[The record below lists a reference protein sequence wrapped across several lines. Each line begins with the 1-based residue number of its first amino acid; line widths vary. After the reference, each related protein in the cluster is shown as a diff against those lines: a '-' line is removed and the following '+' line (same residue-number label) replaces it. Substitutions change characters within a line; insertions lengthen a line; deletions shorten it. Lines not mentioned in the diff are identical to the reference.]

1 MNDHVWTDV
10 DEYIADHLVPHDDA
24 LAAALTESEAAGLP
38 QIQVSDPQGQML
50 HILARG
56 IGAKNILEIGTLGGY
71 RTIWLARAV
80 PQGGRVVTLEVSAKH
95 AKVAEA
101 NVARAGLSQVVEVR
115 LGAALESLPK
125 LTGPFDFF
133 FIDADKVN
141 IPQYVDWS
149 IRLARPG
156 SLIVVDNVVREGGLI
171 NPNSGDEAIEGV
183 RRLHEMLAGDTRVS
197 ATTIQTVGS
206 KKYDGFTL
214 AIVN

>member
-1 MNDHVWTDV
+1 MTHELWTEVDQYISDHIAADDDV
-10 DEYIADHLVPHDDA
+10 LDA
-24 LAAALTESEAAGLP
+24 AVRDSRAAGLP
-38 QIQVSDPQGQML
+38 QIQVSAPQGKML
-50 HILARG
+50 QILARG
-56 IGAKNILEIGTLGGY
+56 VGAKNILEIGTLGAY
-71 RTIWLARAV
+71 STIWLARAV
-80 PQGGRVVTLEVSAKH
+80 ARGGHVVTLEVNATH

-101 NVARAGLSQVVEVR
+101 NVARAGLSDVVDIR
-115 LGAALESLPK
+115 LGRALESLPK

-183 RRLHEMLAGDTRVS
+183 RRMHEMLAGDARVS